1 MFISRIRIAAA
12 AALAAG
18 ALIVAGCG
26 SDDSGSSAAPSPSSA
41 MADMP
46 GMQHGSTPATSTRTD
61 FDDADVA
68 FATMMY
74 PHHAQAVEMAKLV
87 PARSQNQ
94 QLITLAANV
103 EKAQAP
109 EMEQFAALLKSFG
122 KPAPQA
128 TMDHPMDGVMTQDQ
142 MTRLR
147 NATGADFDR
156 MWLQMM
162 IEHHQGAVDMAN
174 TELADGTNAD
184 AKTSAQNII
193 TAQQAEIQQMRGM
206 LGQN

>member
-1 MFISRIRIAAA
+1 MFTSRTRILAVTAVAAT
-12 AALAAG
+12 
-18 ALIVAGCG
+18 ALIAAGCG
-26 SDDSGSSAAPSPSSA
+26 SDDSGGSAAPSSSSA

-46 GMQHGSTPATSTRTD
+46 GMQHGSTPATATRTD

-68 FATMMY
+68 FLTMMY
-74 PHHAQAVEMAKLV
+74 PHHAQAVDMAKMV
-87 PARSQNQ
+87 PSRSQNQ

-109 EMEQFAALLKSFG
+109 EMEQFAALLHSFG
-122 KPAPQA
+122 KPAPAA
-128 TMDHPMDGVMTQDQ
+128 TMNHPMNGVMTQDQ
-142 MTRLR
+142 MTQLQ

-162 IEHHQGAVDMAN
+162 IDHHQGAVEMAN
-174 TELADGTNAD
+174 TELANGSNAE
-184 AKTSAQNII
+184 AKTLAQNII

-206 LGQN
+206 LGQG